1 MYIVAAIFCVLLF
14 IGGIIG
20 AYEIHNAISVDS
32 KEPFLWD
39 EFPNEGQTL
48 ES

>member
-1 MYIVAAIFCVLLF
+1 MYIVASIFCCLLF
-14 IGGIIG
+14 IGGIII

-39 EFPNEGQTL
+39 EFPSEDSTID
-48 ES
+48 S